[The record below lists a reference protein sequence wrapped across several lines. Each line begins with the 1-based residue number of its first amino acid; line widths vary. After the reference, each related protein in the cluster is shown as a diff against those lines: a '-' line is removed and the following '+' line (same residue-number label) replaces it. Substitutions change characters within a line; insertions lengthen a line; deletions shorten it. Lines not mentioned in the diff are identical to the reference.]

1 MTQASHPEPL
11 TLTIHPGRPLRG
23 EVDLPGDKSLSH
35 RAALLAAL
43 SDGECRAAHFL
54 DAGVTRVMLNA
65 LTALGVDWQLE
76 DDCLRVSGRGLHGL
90 RPPSAPLDC
99 GNSATTLRLLAG
111 ALAAAG
117 VPAELAGSPGLSKR
131 PMQRLVDP
139 LRQMG
144 VPVEAAPGGT
154 APLRLAA
161 RDADTPLRGGEIT
174 LPVASAQ
181 LKSALLLAGLAAD
194 SPLTLHEPGPS
205 RDHTERMLSAAGA
218 AVTTD
223 AEGEGSR
230 ITLVPPAAGRL
241 APFDRE
247 IPGDFSS
254 AAFLIVSALITPGSE
269 VRLRRV
275 GLNATR
281 TGLLEVLAEMGA
293 QIEVCD
299 PREIAGEPVGDLL
312 VRASQLE
319 GGRVEGTRVVRMID
333 EFPAFAIAA
342 AYAHGAT
349 VVREAEEL
357 RYKESDR
364 IGQLCAGIGRLGGDA
379 VEAPD
384 GFTIAGSRV
393 LSGGAVDVAGDHRLA
408 MSFAVAGLASRAPI
422 TVRGAE
428 SISESFPGFVKA
440 LESLGA
446 EISSGKEG

>member
-1 MTQASHPEPL
+1 MTQESRPEPL
-11 TLTIHPGRPLRG
+11 TLTVHPGTPLRG
-23 EVDLPGDKSLSH
+23 VLDLPGDKSLSH

-65 LTALGVDWQLE
+65 LTALGVDWQL
-76 DDCLRVSGRGLHGL
+76 DGDCLRVSGKSLHGL
-90 RPPSAPLDC
+90 RPPAAPLDC

-117 VPAELAGSPGLSKR
+117 VPAILAGSAGLSKR

-154 APLRLAA
+154 APLHLAA
-161 RDADTPLRGGEIT
+161 RDPQTPLLGGEIT

-181 LKSALLLAGLAAD
+181 LKSALLLAGLAAGG
-194 SPLTLHEPGPS
+194 PLTVHEPGPS

-218 AVTTD
+218 IVQTE

-230 ITLVPPAAGRL
+230 ITLVPPADGRL

-254 AAFLIVSALITPGSE
+254 AAFLIVAALVTPGSE
-269 VRLRRV
+269 VRLRQV

-281 TGLLEVLAEMGA
+281 TGLLEVLQEMGA

-299 PREIAGEPVGDLL
+299 PREVGGEPVGDLV

-319 GGRVEGTRVVRMID
+319 GGRVDGSRVVRMID
-333 EFPAFAIAA
+333 EFPIFAIAA
-342 AYAHGAT
+342 AFAAGPTT
-349 VVREAEEL
+349 VCQAEEL

-364 IGQLCAGIGRLGGDA
+364 IGQLCTGIGVLGGEA

-384 GFTIAGSRV
+384 GFTIIGGRT

-408 MSFAVAGLASRAPI
+408 MSFAVAGLASRTPV

-428 SISESFPGFVKA
+428 SISESFPGFVTA

-446 EISSGKEG
+446 KISSGRE